1 MQLVKCKVDLKLR
14 WTKHCVLFEG
24 GTDFAYDDAIDNII
38 FIIKD
43 TKLLSL
49 QYLYQQ
55 KTINSYQKF
64 LVKDFKDQF
73 IEMKEKVI

>member
-38 FIIKD
+38 FIIIKD

-49 QYLYQQ
+49 
-55 KTINSYQKF
+55 
-64 LVKDFKDQF
+64 
-73 IEMKEKVI
+73 

>member
-24 GTDFAYDDAIDNII
+24 RTDFAYDDAIDNII

-49 QYLYQQ
+49 
-55 KTINSYQKF
+55 
-64 LVKDFKDQF
+64 
-73 IEMKEKVI
+73 